1 MSSSRTPNQATLTN
15 LSIEGFRGFREALT
29 LDLDASAVLLCGPNG
44 TGKTSVFDALEWLL
58 VGDVI
63 RLRNYRLRQNDE
75 YLVNT
80 YQLERPAR
88 VEADFRIGG
97 QVLRAR
103 RIGNARKSAL
113 DLRIGSKQDVGTEA
127 VRILEDNLV
136 GGDLPLA
143 EVLATS
149 GLLQQDQLRQLL
161 QTKPDEQYRRLLRLL
176 GLEVLER
183 FDRHA
188 ASQRDRARAELRYA
202 QNALD
207 KLRAEAAGLKERL
220 ETSRLQVEMT
230 TEQEVDTTALAV
242 SVAQFADVMQ
252 LSTLPSRAEELAAL
266 GAAARAGADQIQ
278 RVWAQLRVLS
288 DVLPPDPA
296 PLLVGARESRAEA
309 EAGLKTALQ
318 RRTEAREALRSAQ
331 VAQDAVG
338 RLAAAA
344 LPLLVVEQETG
355 PCPVCGSMIH
365 PREVA
370 ESLQA
375 RAVSAASVAAAQAI
389 AQSAEEAVSRC
400 EALIAELRRNES
412 DLLMRTE
419 ERRGLVASLRQA
431 LATLEAV
438 QVAPPSPLLKFTVAI
453 GSVEIADSAPPSD
466 ASDTTDDPDGRFFG
480 AWIEVREKRLL
491 DLERLS
497 AALVALANAADAA
510 AVAGSAARLAAER
523 AAALPRQQTQ
533 FDEVRAR
540 LRIQEQAYEAARRT
554 ESAATS
560 LAQRATAAAAELFRQ
575 RFDALE
581 PLMNDIY
588 ARLDPHPAFKRLDFR
603 IETYRARGTATANVV
618 DDEEQIEANPML
630 VFSSAQANAVVL
642 SAFLALGW
650 AAGDRGLPFVLLDD
664 PLQAMD
670 DVNVL
675 GFADLARRIRRQ
687 RQLVVATHED
697 RFASLLE
704 RKLTGRADGE
714 ELIVH
719 RFLGWSRSGP
729 TIDSRR
735 VDPRS
740 DLRLRVLAS

>member
-1 MSSSRTPNQATLTN
+1 MNSFPTREATLTN

-63 RLRNYRLRQNDE
+63 RLRNYRLRQSDE

-80 YQLERPAR
+80 YRLEKPAR

-103 RIGNARKSAL
+103 RTGNARGSAL
-113 DLRIGSKQDVGTEA
+113 DLRIGEEQQFGAEA
-127 VRILEDNLV
+127 VRTLEGGLV
-136 GGDLPLA
+136 GGELPLP

-161 QTKPDEQYRRLLRLL
+161 ETKPDEQYRRLLRLL

-188 ASQRDRARAELRYA
+188 ASQRDRARAEVRNA

-207 KLRAEAAGLKERL
+207 KLRAEVASLEERL
-220 ETSRLQVEMT
+220 ETSRLQVKMT
-230 TEQEVDTTALAV
+230 TEQEIDTTALAA
-242 SVAQFADVMQ
+242 SVAQFADVLQ
-252 LSTLPSRAEELAAL
+252 LSTLPSRAEDLAAL
-266 GAAARAGADQIQ
+266 GASARSGADQVQ
-278 RVWAQLRVLS
+278 RARVQLSALP

-296 PLLVGARESRAEA
+296 QLLVGARESRGEA
-309 EAGLKTALQ
+309 EAGLKTALE
-318 RRTEAREALRSAQ
+318 RRTETREALRSAE

-344 LPLLVVEQETG
+344 LPLLAVEQETG

-370 ESLQA
+370 EGLQA
-375 RAVSAASVAAAQAI
+375 RTASAASVAAAQAVT
-389 AQSAEEAVSRC
+389 QSAEEDVSRF
-400 EALIAELRRNES
+400 EALIEELRRSES
-412 DLLMRTE
+412 DLLARTE
-419 ERRGLVASLRQA
+419 ERRGLAAALRQA

-438 QVAPPSPLLKFTVAI
+438 QAAPPSPALKFTAAM
-453 GSVEIADSAPPSD
+453 GSVEVADLAPRSD
-466 ASDTTDDPDGRFFG
+466 ASDATDDPDGRFFG
-480 AWIEVREKRLL
+480 AWIEVRETRLR

-497 AALVALANAADAA
+497 AALSALANAADSAA
-510 AVAGSAARLAAER
+510 AAGSAARLAAER
-523 AAALPRQQTQ
+523 AAALPRQETQ
-533 FDEVRAR
+533 FDEAQAR
-540 LRIQEQAYEAARRT
+540 LRTQEQAYEAARRT
-554 ESAATS
+554 ESATTS
-560 LAQRATAAAAELFRQ
+560 LSQRATAAAAELFRQ

-588 ARLDPHPAFKRLDFR
+588 SRLDPHPAFKRLDFR

-650 AAGDRGLPFVLLDD
+650 AAGARGLPFVLLDD

-704 RKLTGRADGE
+704 RKLIGRADGE
-714 ELIVH
+714 ELVVH

-729 TIDSRR
+729 TIESRR